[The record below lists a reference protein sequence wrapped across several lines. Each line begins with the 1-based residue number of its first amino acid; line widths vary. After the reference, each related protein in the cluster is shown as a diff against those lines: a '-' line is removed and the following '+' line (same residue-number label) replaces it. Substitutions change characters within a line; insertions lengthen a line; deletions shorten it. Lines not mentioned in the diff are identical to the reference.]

1 MRQKVK
7 NMDEF
12 KNKIDFITCKENLL
26 LLKEEIK
33 NEVINPHIYW
43 EKRIDLYE
51 QVRLINERIENLEQK

>member
-1 MRQKVK
+1 
-7 NMDEF
+7 MDEF
-12 KNKIDFITCKENLL
+12 KNKIDFITCKENLI

-33 NEVINPHIYW
+33 NEVIAPNLYW